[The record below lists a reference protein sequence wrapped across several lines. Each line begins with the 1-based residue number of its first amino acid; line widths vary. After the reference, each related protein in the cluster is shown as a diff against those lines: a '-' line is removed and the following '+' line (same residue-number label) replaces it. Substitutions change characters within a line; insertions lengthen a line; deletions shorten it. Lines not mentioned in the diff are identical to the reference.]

1 MSKKLCEHIHKID
14 NLIKVKKTD
23 KGASIEADKI
33 FEAYCPNYKKLE
45 KGVCSYY
52 SDIVI
57 SAFITLLTSFVNDT
71 DGGNIEKE
79 KLTQYA
85 ILWVSY
91 KINQHP
97 NINGGINYIYD
108 AFISDSDW
116 VSDYNNYIDQIKK
129 FMDIKDM
136 AGFYDAFEILCKMH
150 TEFNEEAKK
159 CEKCSNYAEDF
170 IKKFEKLNENYSN
183 TDGSS
188 YRQILCT
195 LSTDYNNLKNDY
207 DKNCSGCSDIPQLSE
222 IKTPPSSLQDSIH
235 SSSQGSELSS
245 LQGPE
250 LSSLQDFE
258 VTPLTTS
265 IASKLIPG
273 LLAFAI
279 PIFLGVAYKY
289 SLFGFD
295 KRLQRQYLREKLK
308 KIKKKM
314 ISYL

>member
-1 MSKKLCEHIHKID
+1 MSKKVCKTINDID
-14 NLIKVKKTD
+14 KLIALEKKD
-23 KGASIEADKI
+23 SRVSINADKM
-33 FEAYCPNYKKLE
+33 FEEYCPKYKDSE
-45 KGVCSYY
+45 RGVCVYY

-57 SAFITLLTSFVNDT
+57 SAFITMLKRFENDT
-71 DGGNIEKE
+71 DGGNIESDKF
-79 KLTQYA
+79 TQYA
-85 ILWVSY
+85 ILWLSY
-91 KINQHP
+91 KINQYP

-108 AFISDSDW
+108 EIKDDSGWISKL
-116 VSDYNNYIDQIKK
+116 NNYIGQIKK
-129 FMDIKDM
+129 FMNIKNM
-136 AGFYDAFEILCKMH
+136 SEFYDAFEILCKMH
-150 TEFNEEAKK
+150 TEFDEEAKK

-170 IKKFEKLNENYSN
+170 VKKFEKLNENSSN

-195 LSTDYNNLKNDY
+195 LSTDYNNFKNY
-207 DKNCSGCSDIPQLSE
+207 YNENCSECSDIPQHTE
-222 IKTPPSSLQDSIH
+222 IKTPPSSVEISM
-235 SSSQGSELSS
+235 S
-245 LQGPE
+245 
-250 LSSLQDFE
+250 SSLQDFE
-258 VTPLTTS
+258 VTPSSTS

-279 PIFLGVAYKY
+279 PIFLGIAYKY